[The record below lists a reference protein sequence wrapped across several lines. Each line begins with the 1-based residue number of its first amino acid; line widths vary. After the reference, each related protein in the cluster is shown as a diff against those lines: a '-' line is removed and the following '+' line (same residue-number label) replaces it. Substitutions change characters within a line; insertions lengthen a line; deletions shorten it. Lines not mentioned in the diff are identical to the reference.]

1 MLRGHLIGGGLLL
14 VDGEGLPVV
23 ETEPPEAPEGYAA
36 RPSWVEGD
44 GAITQVWSLVPE
56 GGTVADAVERLAR
69 MQAEGLPDAEA
80 AEVPQSWVEGDGAI
94 TQVWSLVPEGGT
106 VADAVERLARMQA
119 EGLPDAEAAEVPQLF
134 DQWSGDGAAYAAGD
148 RVCYAGA
155 LYRCL
160 TAHTSQWGWDPADA
174 PSLWAAVL
182 PGQDGEVGE
191 WAQPDSTNP
200 YGKGDRV
207 THGGKVWEST
217 ADNNVW
223 EPGATGAPWREVG

>member
-36 RPSWVEGD
+36 RP
-44 GAITQVWSLVPE
+44 
-56 GGTVADAVERLAR
+56 
-69 MQAEGLPDAEA
+69 
-80 AEVPQSWVEGDGAI
+80 SWVEGDGAI

-223 EPGATGAPWREVG
+223 EPGAVGAPWREVDAG

>member
-44 GAITQVWSLVPE
+44 GALTQVWSLVPE

-69 MQAEGLPDAEA
+69 MQAEA
-80 AEVPQSWVEGDGAI
+80 
-94 TQVWSLVPEGGT
+94 
-106 VADAVERLARMQA
+106 
-119 EGLPDAEAAEVPQLF
+119 LPDAEAAEVPQLF
-134 DQWSGDGAAYAAGD
+134 DQWTGDGVEYAVGD
-148 RVCYAGA
+148 RVCYAGT

-160 TAHTSQWGWDPADA
+160 QGHTSQWGWDPADA
-174 PSLWAAVL
+174 PSLWAPVL
-182 PGQDGEVGE
+182 PGQDGAVGE
-191 WAQPDSTNP
+191 WVQPDSTNG
-200 YGKGDRV
+200 YSEGDRV
-207 THGGKVWEST
+207 THGGKTWEST

-223 EPGATGAPWREVG
+223 EPGAVGAPWREVVD